1 MGSTFD
7 GFFEETSGIARL
19 RHTTVTSE
27 ESVPSKV
34 LADFRFCA
42 SHLFRLIFDA
52 TCREE
57 HIQRKVDAMVKEAK
71 TKMGKG
77 DKKGGSFVN
86 DSLDHKC
93 FSVDQNHQLLTCTCT
108 IFIFDSWFQSAGLDI
123 DLILNTALFAIISIW
138 CLFTTGFIRRGK

>member
-1 MGSTFD
+1 MFGNLFGSSKK
-7 GFFEETSGIARL
+7 EP
-19 RHTTVTSE
+19 VTSTV
-27 ESVPSKV
+27 SATSATRS
-34 LADFRFCA
+34 ADPQTTIVKLREN
-42 SHLFRLIFDA
+42 INNQEK
-52 TCREE
+52 REE